1 MKYFFALLFL
11 SIANTV
17 WADNS
22 DKLFNVQSNVV
33 RQGDTFLIYASYQT
47 PLNACQAYRFLTD
60 YEAAKKIPGVI
71 ESKATRQ
78 SNDKVLVERSAE
90 EKILFFSVKLHTLIE
105 YTEYPIKGTEFNQ
118 IKGDSKKFS
127 GKWAIEPHTLGSV
140 IKYEGVLEPD
150 SSLPMFVLKYFIE
163 NNLEDRFKFMAKMAA
178 ERKTLD
184 FACN

>member
-1 MKYFFALLFL
+1 MKFFITLIFLFIIQ
-11 SIANTV
+11 SV

-22 DKLFNVQSNVV
+22 DKLFNVQSSVV

-60 YEAAKKIPGVI
+60 YEAAKKVPGVI

-78 SNDKVLVERSAE
+78 SSDKVLVERSAE

-105 YTEYPIKGTEFNQ
+105 YTEYPIKGTEFTQ
-118 IKGDSKKFS
+118 IRGDSKKFS
-127 GKWAIEPHTLGSV
+127 GKWSIEPHTLGSV
-140 IKYEGVLEPD
+140 IKYEGILEPD
-150 SSLPMFVLKYFIE
+150 STLPMFVLKYFIE
-163 NNLEDRFKFMAKMAA
+163 NNLEDRFKFMAKMSA

-184 FACN
+184 VACN